1 MKTDFLCE
9 ECHQQNLLIPTW
21 KDQNGK
27 PTDEFDEHE
36 AGGDSY
42 CIDRKKLV
50 FVETKQGL
58 MREMVQ
64 KAIKLNL
71 KEDV

>member
-42 CIDRKKLV
+42 CIDC
-50 FVETKQGL
+50 
-58 MREMVQ
+58 
-64 KAIKLNL
+64 
-71 KEDV
+71 